1 MGSPMNRG
9 AFPYQTDREIGK
21 MVMKAYMQE
30 PTFYDKVAKIA
41 DFPQGRYYSEAEIS
55 GLGQLRAMGEGEAIS
70 FDVPAEGHKK
80 TISTVKFGLGFQHT
94 DEMKTDELFNM
105 VSKIAP
111 SMAKSAAYTR
121 EQAFWN
127 LFNNGFSGGGELAWD
142 GTAVFAAHTAMKSGA
157 TITNLGSADLTDTSL
172 KVAFDYFLELQDEAG
187 MPCFIDPDLLI
198 VPNELRYIAND
209 LLKAT
214 GRVWDATPGI
224 TSANS
229 EKHNMNSLNPT
240 FNVVPQWDY
249 MANRYLT
256 DSDAWFLVSKEYADA
271 RFYWKKKP
279 TVSNSNDFAT
289 DNTLYKLLMRFST
302 GVFDYKGMYGSP
314 GAG

>member
-1 MGSPMNRG
+1 MGAPMNRG
-9 AFPYQTDREIGK
+9 AFPLQSDREIAK
-21 MVMKAYMQE
+21 MVMKSYMEE
-30 PTFYDKVAKIA
+30 PTFYDKVAKIS
-41 DFPQGRYYSEAEIS
+41 DFPAGRYYSEAEIS

-80 TISTVKFGLGFQHT
+80 TITTIKFGLGFQHT

-111 SMAKSAAYTR
+111 TMAKSAAYCR
-121 EQAFWN
+121 EQHFWN
-127 LFNNGFSGGGELAWD
+127 LFNNGFTTETAWD
-142 GTAVFAAHTAMKSGA
+142 GVTVFGTHTTMKSGETLDNA
-157 TITNLGSADLTDTSL
+157 GSGDLSDTTL
-172 KVAFDYFLELQDEAG
+172 KAAFDYFLAMKQEDG
-187 MPCFIDPDLLI
+187 MPMFIDPDLLI
-198 VPNELRYIAND
+198 IPNQLRYIAND

-214 GRVWDATPGI
+214 GRVFDSPTT

-240 FNVVPQWDY
+240 FNVVPKWDY

-256 DSDAWFLVSKEYADA
+256 DDDTWFLVSKEYADA

-279 TVSNSNDFAT
+279 AVSSSNDFAT
-289 DNTLYKLLMRFST
+289 DNTLYKLLMRFATS
-302 GVFDYKGMYGSP
+302 VFDYKGMYGSV
-314 GAG
+314 GA